1 MTKIDIISGFLGAG
15 KTTLI
20 KKLLSEALK
29 GEQVVL
35 IENEFGE
42 IGIDGG
48 FLKEAGIE
56 IREMNSGCICCSLV
70 GDFGTALNEVIE
82 KYHPDRIIIEPS
94 GVGKLS
100 DIIKAVE
107 DIKVKTNVELNSYTT
122 VVDVSKCKMYLR
134 NFGEFFENQVE
145 YAKTIVLSRTDK
157 ASQDKIE
164 KAVELLRGIN
174 KDAAI
179 ITTPVEELGGKKVL
193 ETMEGVKIDLMFD
206 EEERHGHHHHHDH
219 DGECCHEHHHDHDE
233 ECCHEHHHDHD
244 EECGHEHHHHDHDE
258 ECCHEHH
265 HDHDEECGH
274 EHYHH
279 DHDGECCHEHHH
291 EHDENCTCGCHDHD
305 HHHHHHADEV
315 FTSWG
320 RETAHKYTKDEIEEA
335 LKTLSAD
342 PSYGTVLRAKGMVAG
357 ADGEWIYFDMVPEEY
372 ELRTGAAEYTGRLCV
387 IGSKLEEQKL
397 AELFHVK

>member
-107 DIKVKTNVELNSYTT
+107 DIKVKTGVELNSYTT

-206 EEERHGHHHHHDH
+206 EEERHDHHHDH
-219 DGECCHEHHHDHDE
+219 DGACCHDHHHHDHED
-233 ECCHEHHHDHD
+233 
-244 EECGHEHHHHDHDE
+244 ECGHEHHHHDHDGA
-258 ECCHEHH
+258 CCHEHH
-265 HDHDEECGH
+265 HDHEEECHHGH
-274 EHYHH
+274 
-279 DHDGECCHEHHH
+279 HHH

-305 HHHHHHADEV
+305 HHHHHADEV

-320 RETAHKYTKDEIEEA
+320 RETAHKYTKEEIEEA
-335 LKTLSAD
+335 LKTLSSD

-357 ADGEWIYFDMVPEEY
+357 ADGQWIYFDMVPEEY